1 MIDKDLSHIHLLR
14 VSGYFDRSSVMKDLQ
29 RCLIGSEKTLKRFL
43 LAMHVR
49 ETQDEDGLEEVE
61 VSDFFVIWS

>member
-14 VSGYFDRSSVMKDLQ
+14 ASGYFDRSSEMKDLQ
-29 RCLIGSEKTLKRFL
+29 RSLTDTDKTLKRFL

>member
-14 VSGYFDRSSVMKDLQ
+14 ASGYFDRSSVTKDLQ
-29 RCLIGSEKTLKRFL
+29 RCLTDTDKTLKRFL
-43 LAMHVR
+43 SAMHVR